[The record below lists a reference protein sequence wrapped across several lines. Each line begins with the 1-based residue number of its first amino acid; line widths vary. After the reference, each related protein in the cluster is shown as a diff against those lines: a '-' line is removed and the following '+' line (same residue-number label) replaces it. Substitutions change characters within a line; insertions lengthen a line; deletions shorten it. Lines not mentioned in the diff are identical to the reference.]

1 MKLYVE
7 IKDPNLRY
15 QYERYNSHA
24 TSSGFDLIFP
34 ETFSIY
40 NNEVKKIDFEIVTW
54 TPDGHGYLLVPR
66 SSIGKHQIQQINSV
80 GVIDQDYL
88 GHLKV
93 EIRKYSTT
101 NYHDIYLAF
110 HYWLLYFIFFGLFL
124 DFYYKYMVLT
134 MVFIY
139 ANSVLYD
146 KYFGLS
152 RKVTITKGA
161 SLFQIISPSLEP
173 INIEI
178 VSELPEEAREKSLRG
193 TGGFGSTNVMNQ

>member
-7 IKDPNLRY
+7 IKDPELRSR
-15 QYERYNSHA
+15 YEQYNSHA

-34 ETFSIY
+34 ETFTIK

-54 TPDGHGYLLVPR
+54 TPNNHGYLLVPR
-66 SSIGKHQIQQINSV
+66 SSIGKNQIQQINSV

-124 DFYYKYMVLT
+124 DFYYKYMVLL
-134 MVFIY
+134 MVFAY
-139 ANSVLYD
+139 SNSVLYD
-146 KYFGLS
+146 KYL
-152 RKVTITKGA
+152 KVSNKITITKGT
-161 SLFQIISPSLEP
+161 SLFQIISPTLEP
-173 INIEI
+173 IDIEI
-178 VSELPEEAREKSLRG
+178 VSELPTIARETSLRKD
-193 TGGFGSTNVMNQ
+193 GGFGSTNLMN